1 MSPRVKGYGFL
12 VLLIGIGLVVHYWDE
27 LGFVSTEEAS
37 AKAST
42 KAAGKKATKKA
53 AAEVDIVPVELAQAG
68 RGSISSYLSSTAN
81 LRARRDVEVTA
92 QVDGVAEK
100 LLVEE
105 GDFVQQGQL
114 LCELDDRELQI
125 TVTLNRQQL
134 AQAKLQLEKSK
145 IQREKTAV
153 QIENTK
159 VELNRK
165 ETAYKEELVS
175 EQEVDQLRYTLEEQE
190 HDERVASSDVRELS
204 HRVEELEAQIE
215 QGELQVSR
223 TKIRAPFTGYI
234 TERRVELGQLVRSL
248 QRVFQL
254 ASFSPLYADVYLS
267 ELDTHQIRPGQPAR
281 VVLGADERGQTQGR
295 VLRIS
300 PVVDEST
307 GTVKVTVELGAAT
320 QDFRPGAF
328 VRVDIETDTH
338 ADTVLIPKRAIVE
351 EDGNHY
357 VFTTDGST
365 ANRREVDLGY
375 ESDVEVEVREGVAA
389 GDSVVVAGQGNLKEG
404 SKVREV
410 DTSQPA
416 ASPEEDVVSS

>member
-12 VLLIGIGLVVHYWDE
+12 AVVVGVGLVVYFWGD
-27 LGFVSTEEAS
+27 LTSGS
-37 AKAST
+37 AAKRSANAST
-42 KAAGKKATKKA
+42 KAAGKKATQKA
-53 AAEVDIVPVELAQAG
+53 ASQDEVVPVELAEAG

-81 LRARRDVEVTA
+81 LRARRDVEVTT
-92 QVDGVAEK
+92 QVDGVVED

-105 GDFVQQGQL
+105 GDFVERDQL

-125 TVTLNRQQL
+125 NLTLNRQQL

-145 IQREKTAV
+145 ILRQKTAV

-165 ETAYKEELVS
+165 DTAFKEQLVS

-190 HDERVASSDVRELS
+190 HDERVAASEVKEFG
-204 HRVEELEAQIE
+204 HRVEELEARID
-215 QGELQVSR
+215 QGELLISR

-234 TERRVELGQLVRSL
+234 TERRVELGQTVRNL
-248 QRVFQL
+248 ERLFRL

-267 ELDTHQIRPGQPAR
+267 ERETHRIRSGQRAK
-281 VVLGADERGQTQGR
+281 VVLGADERGRADAR

-307 GTVKVTVELGAAT
+307 GTVKVTVELSAAT
-320 QDFRPGAF
+320 RDYRPGAF

-338 ADTVLIPKRAIVE
+338 VDAVLVPKRAIIE
-351 EDGNHY
+351 EDGEHY
-357 VFTTDGST
+357 VFTTDGET
-365 ANRREVDLGY
+365 AHRRKVDLGY
-375 ESDVEVEVREGVAA
+375 ESAVEIEVREGVTA
-389 GDSVVVAGQGNLKEG
+389 GEIVVVAGQGNLKEG
-404 SKVREV
+404 SKIREV
-410 DTSQPA
+410 ETS
-416 ASPEEDVVSS
+416 

>member
-1 MSPRVKGYGFL
+1 MSPRVKGYGVL
-12 VLLIGIGLVVHYWDE
+12 VLLIGIGLVVHYRND
-27 LGFVSTEEAS
+27 LGLVSTEEGS

-42 KAAGKKATKKA
+42 KAVGKKATKKA
-53 AAEVDIVPVELAQAG
+53 ESKDEVVPVELAEAG

-81 LRARRDVEVTA
+81 LRARRDVEITTQA
-92 QVDGVAEK
+92 DGVAEK

-105 GDFVQQGQL
+105 GDFVEQGQL

-125 TVTLNRQQL
+125 NLTLNRQQL
-134 AQAKLQLEKSK
+134 AQAKLQLEKSG

-165 ETAYKEELVS
+165 ETAFKEQLVS

-190 HDERVASSDVRELS
+190 HDERVASSDVRELT
-204 HRVEELEAQIE
+204 HRVEELDATIE
-215 QGELQVSR
+215 QGELEVSR
-223 TKIRAPFTGYI
+223 TQIRAPFAGYI
-234 TERRVELGQLVRSL
+234 TERRVELGQMVRSL
-248 QRVFQL
+248 ERLFRL

-267 ELDTHQIRPGQPAR
+267 EQETHQIRPGQPAR
-281 VVLGADERGQTQGR
+281 VMLGATERGQTGGR

-307 GTVKVTVELGAAT
+307 GTVKVTVELTGAAK
-320 QDFRPGAF
+320 DYRPGAF

-351 EDGNHY
+351 EDGEHY
-357 VFTTDGST
+357 VFTTDGAT
-365 ANRREVDLGY
+365 ANRRKVDLGY
-375 ESDVEVEVREGVAA
+375 ESDAQVEVRKGVVA
-389 GDSVVVAGQGNLKEG
+389 GDRVVVAGQGNLKEG

-410 DTSQPA
+410 DTSQPT
-416 ASPEEDVVSS
+416 ASPEADVVRS